1 MKKELH
7 ILFNQELV
15 DKYKDYYFKKFP
27 RRTKYDISPT
37 CVSLNKFTAMI
48 RMSQAA
54 EKVKYAEFCQYVLEY
69 YNVPKLNLTNTHLT
83 LIYKWKDKRRRDY
96 DNFCCMSLKYNMDQ
110 MVKYG
115 LLKDDSFEI
124 VRGVDL
130 RMEYIKSDSSSMEF
144 IFEYD
149 NELQ

>member
-1 MKKELH
+1 MKKEVH

-15 DKYKDYYFKKFP
+15 DKYKEYYFNKYP
-27 RRTKYDISPT
+27 RRTKFDISAT
-37 CVSLNKFTAMI
+37 CISLNKFTSMI
-48 RMSQAA
+48 RMSQAN
-54 EKVKYAEFCQYVLEY
+54 EKIKYAEFCQFVLEY
-69 YNVPKLNLTNTHLT
+69 YDVPKLNLTNCKLT

-96 DNFCCMSLKYNMDQ
+96 DNFACISLKYNMDQ

-124 VRGVDL
+124 IKSIDL
-130 RMEYIKSDSSSMEF
+130 RMEYVKSDSSTMEY

-149 NELQ
+149 DELN